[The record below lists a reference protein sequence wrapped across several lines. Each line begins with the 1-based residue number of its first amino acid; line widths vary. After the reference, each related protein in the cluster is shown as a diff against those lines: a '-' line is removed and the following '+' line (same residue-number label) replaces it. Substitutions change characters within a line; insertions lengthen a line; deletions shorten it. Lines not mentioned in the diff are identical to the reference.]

1 MELTSEHKKK
11 IKKIVAKADKQTMTV
26 KTVRRTL
33 EKSLG
38 LDKDALKPLKEELT
52 AYVTLLIDPP
62 TPAKE
67 KKKPEP
73 SGDPRLAQLKKLA
86 TAVRAGPTLYRGIK
100 DLEDDERRVNRG
112 GAAAKGRYALDRVLD
127 FIAEEE
133 ALKERQ
139 EKARLEAEALRR

>member
-1 MELTSEHKKK
+1 MLRWCDLGVPLCRDAFTPSTRLVSISRCRGWFLFQNWGRSDRVERPRCC
-11 IKKIVAKADKQTMTV
+11 AQAF
-26 KTVRRTL
+26 VR
-33 EKSLG
+33 
-38 LDKDALKPLKEELT
+38 D
-52 AYVTLLIDPP
+52 
-62 TPAKE
+62 
-67 KKKPEP
+67 
-73 SGDPRLAQLKKLA
+73 LAQNMSNH
-86 TAVRAGPTLYRGIK
+86 RQGIK

>member
-1 MELTSEHKKK
+1 VPWCKTGGVVTHVAAPRKKASRVHSELVREIETAKK
-11 IKKIVAKADKQTMTV
+11 AF
-26 KTVRRTL
+26 VR
-33 EKSLG
+33 
-38 LDKDALKPLKEELT
+38 D
-52 AYVTLLIDPP
+52 
-62 TPAKE
+62 
-67 KKKPEP
+67 
-73 SGDPRLAQLKKLA
+73 LAQNMSNH
-86 TAVRAGPTLYRGIK
+86 RQGIR

>member
-1 MELTSEHKKK
+1 MKLFLQDLLSMGLFLAYNPWQGFAKELTKLYPET
-11 IKKIVAKADKQTMTV
+11 APDKTDRQ
-26 KTVRRTL
+26 
-33 EKSLG
+33 
-38 LDKDALKPLKEELT
+38 
-52 AYVTLLIDPP
+52 
-62 TPAKE
+62 
-67 KKKPEP
+67 
-73 SGDPRLAQLKKLA
+73 
-86 TAVRAGPTLYRGIK
+86 GIK